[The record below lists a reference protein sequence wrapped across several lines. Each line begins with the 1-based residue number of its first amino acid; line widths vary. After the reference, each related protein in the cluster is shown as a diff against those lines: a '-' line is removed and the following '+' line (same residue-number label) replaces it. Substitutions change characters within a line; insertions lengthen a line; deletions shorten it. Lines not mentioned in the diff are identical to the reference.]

1 MQLIT
6 TQAGGVTL
14 AANRKREFSFAPPR
28 VSHRDGFPIK
38 NAERVFFIARADQK
52 VFAANVTSGL
62 RTVAIALDL
71 GIHPRR
77 DTTPRAMA
85 PWKRGAVGPAGGA
98 SAADAPAA
106 PPARARSWRA
116 NAWRRAGALVVSA
129 NERDRPTDRDR
140 DGSSFA
146 SVVRRARRESSSRTA
161 KRLKHRTA
169 TKQRDAR
176 VASNSRTVVLSSGYI
191 YFLVLESSWA
201 FTFALAF
208 SGAFYTLV
216 PILRPR
222 RRGERRSLRTS
233 PGASFR
239 PPHAFNPRPRCL

>member
-1 MQLIT
+1 
-6 TQAGGVTL
+6 
-14 AANRKREFSFAPPR
+14 
-28 VSHRDGFPIK
+28 
-38 NAERVFFIARADQK
+38 
-52 VFAANVTSGL
+52 
-62 RTVAIALDL
+62 
-71 GIHPRR
+71 
-77 DTTPRAMA
+77 MA